1 MPLSNLLK
9 SVAGT
14 CLFCNHKA
22 GILSR
27 EHGQCRRTYDAG
39 FQEMITLAADAIR
52 IHTFDEKTLRI
63 ALVDIAKRPYGNS
76 TTVNQAIEEG
86 WKQGVAHSMADR
98 ILTQQEET
106 LLREFRDRF
115 AMDSVGIDRKAA
127 EQLERAS
134 TDRLMLDARLATLTQ
149 PAKSG

>member
-14 CLFCNHKA
+14 CPFCNHKA

-39 FQEMITLAADAIR
+39 FQEMITLAADAAR

-63 ALVDIAKRPYGNS
+63 ALVDITKRSYGNG
-76 TTVNQAIEEG
+76 TTVNQALEEG
-86 WKQGVAHSMADR
+86 WKQSVAHSIADG
-98 ILTQQEET
+98 IIT
-106 LLREFRDRF
+106 RD
-115 AMDSVGIDRKAA
+115 
-127 EQLERAS
+127 
-134 TDRLMLDARLATLTQ
+134 
-149 PAKSG
+149 